1 MPLRPLLI
9 AGTLAAAL
17 VAPVLPAEA
26 VTTTPVQPTITKTE
40 AQQLSK
46 AGVLTRSD
54 LPQYEV
60 ERNTRDATDAQFD
73 IALYKCIGVKGPK
86 YLARNPGKS
95 FTAGNLSIDSSA
107 DVLATVKQATADMK
121 AVGSKKG
128 AACYEGFLKQYFVE
142 QGAEVQSFS
151 VSKIPV
157 TVANADQAFAF
168 RITGNFS
175 VEGTPLLLE
184 ALLVAARVGQTE
196 IVVSP
201 GRFGGGTPS
210 LKQSKALTNKLC
222 KRVAAAG

>member
-1 MPLRPLLI
+1 MRVPAVLI
-9 AGTLAAAL
+9 AAGLAAAL
-17 VAPVLPAEA
+17 VTTAVPAEA
-26 VTTTPVQPTITKTE
+26 TSTAPTRAEITKTE
-40 AQQLSK
+40 AQRLAK
-46 AGVLTRSD
+46 AGVLTKAD

-60 ERNTRDATDAQFD
+60 ERNTPDANDAQ
-73 IALYKCIGVKGPK
+73 IESGLYRCIGVRAPK

-95 FTAGNLSIDSSA
+95 FTSGNLTIDSSA
-107 DVLATVKQATADMK
+107 DVLASVKQATADMK

-128 AACYEGFLKQYFVE
+128 AACYEGFFKQYFVE

-151 VSKIPV
+151 VRKIAL

-168 RITGNFS
+168 RIRGTLS

-210 LKQSKALTNKLC
+210 LKQSKALTNKLA
-222 KRVAAAG
+222 KRVAAI